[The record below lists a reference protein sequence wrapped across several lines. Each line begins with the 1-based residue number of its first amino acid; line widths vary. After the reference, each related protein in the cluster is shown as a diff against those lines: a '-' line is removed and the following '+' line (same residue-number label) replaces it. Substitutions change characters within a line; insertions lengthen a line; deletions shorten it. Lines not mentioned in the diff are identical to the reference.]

1 MNATFY
7 ARTSDHGYETCVE
20 HLSMTGCLAGGFA
33 QSFGHLDD
41 GLLAGLVHDLGK
53 YSDAFQR
60 RIQNPDHS
68 GLVDHST
75 AGAMLLVQNGCPL
88 VSMAVAGH
96 HAGLADFGSQG
107 ELEGATYSGRMNKA
121 FSAGDR
127 NPLSLANEGKVQLH
141 IPQSAFQKGTKLVS
155 GTTSMDGQ
163 PKEQSFYT
171 DMMLTRMLFSALV
184 DGDRL
189 DAEFFTSNRENRA
202 EHRLLEHLKERLGP
216 EALENGQMPTWS
228 ALRQASLAMSVEC
241 DAEDQS
247 QIERLT
253 KIIENK
259 ANQYLNKPNK
269 KPLDIKR
276 CELLAQCLAYGQNT
290 SYGTGLYTLTAP
302 TGSGKTISSIAF
314 ALKHA
319 HTNNLQRIIY
329 VIPYT
334 SIIDQTV
341 SQFEEIFGTDAVL
354 PHYSEAPYQLKD
366 ESDMDETDLKRV
378 LAAENWNTPIVV
390 TTAVQFFESLYSNK
404 TSRCRKLHNIANS
417 VIVFDEAQTL
427 PVPYLRPCI
436 RAITELVERYGST
449 AVLCTATQPELQ
461 PLFDESFNSGSVQI
475 PEISPFT
482 NDDRDSFRRV
492 TIKRIGDVALDALA
506 DQLGNHEQVLCVV
519 NTRKKAQYL
528 YDRLAQD
535 DAEGSFCLTTLQC
548 AADRQR
554 LLSGIRNRL
563 DGGKTCRVV
572 STSLIEAGIDID
584 FPTAY
589 REETGLDSIIQT
601 AGRCNREGHHSASES
616 MVYVFSTEGGC
627 APFLQQSIAAFRTT
641 ANSHSDLT
649 ADDAIRTYFK
659 EILCLRDG
667 NTASKLTGND
677 ALDKYRILPL
687 HRFDENM
694 PFATIAKRFKLIDT
708 PTVPV
713 YIPLPDEGARLC
725 KQLEHGDID
734 RTLFRKLGKY
744 AVNVWPRH
752 LEKLQ
757 SVGAILAVGRG
768 KNDEEDCFILR
779 DPDLYSSR
787 LGLKLDDATADG
799 IFV

>member
-314 ALKHA
+314 A
-319 HTNNLQRIIY
+319 
-329 VIPYT
+329 
-334 SIIDQTV
+334 QTCAYE
-341 SQFEEIFGTDAVL
+341 QPATYYLCD
-354 PHYSEAPYQLKD
+354 
-366 ESDMDETDLKRV
+366 
-378 LAAENWNTPIVV
+378 
-390 TTAVQFFESLYSNK
+390 SL
-404 TSRCRKLHNIANS
+404 H
-417 VIVFDEAQTL
+417 V
-427 PVPYLRPCI
+427 
-436 RAITELVERYGST
+436 
-449 AVLCTATQPELQ
+449 
-461 PLFDESFNSGSVQI
+461 
-475 PEISPFT
+475 
-482 NDDRDSFRRV
+482 
-492 TIKRIGDVALDALA
+492 
-506 DQLGNHEQVLCVV
+506 NH
-519 NTRKKAQYL
+519 
-528 YDRLAQD
+528 
-535 DAEGSFCLTTLQC
+535 
-548 AADRQR
+548 
-554 LLSGIRNRL
+554 
-563 DGGKTCRVV
+563 
-572 STSLIEAGIDID
+572 
-584 FPTAY
+584 
-589 REETGLDSIIQT
+589 
-601 AGRCNREGHHSASES
+601 
-616 MVYVFSTEGGC
+616 
-627 APFLQQSIAAFRTT
+627 
-641 ANSHSDLT
+641 
-649 ADDAIRTYFK
+649 
-659 EILCLRDG
+659 
-667 NTASKLTGND
+667 
-677 ALDKYRILPL
+677 
-687 HRFDENM
+687 
-694 PFATIAKRFKLIDT
+694 
-708 PTVPV
+708 
-713 YIPLPDEGARLC
+713 
-725 KQLEHGDID
+725 
-734 RTLFRKLGKY
+734 
-744 AVNVWPRH
+744 
-752 LEKLQ
+752 
-757 SVGAILAVGRG
+757 
-768 KNDEEDCFILR
+768 
-779 DPDLYSSR
+779 
-787 LGLKLDDATADG
+787 
-799 IFV
+799 